1 MVKLRNPAIKKA
13 FGIALQ
19 NDFSILQNETASIS
33 FTKAQKKQQ
42 MHWPQEKPQNQMDIY
57 SYMEYDRRKE
67 IDKEETPY
75 CEIPRTERED
85 CSPMQGTKQTDQV
98 LLKERQE
105 IVCKTALS
113 WIRGISWTERH

>member
-75 CEIPRTERED
+75 CEIPLKIQK
-85 CSPMQGTKQTDQV
+85 SK
-98 LLKERQE
+98 LKER
-105 IVCKTALS
+105 TAAQCRELNKQIKS
-113 WIRGISWTERH
+113 SSRRDRR